1 MHDFAAILC
10 IKGIMIGS
18 IYALISLGFNVIYRT
33 TGVLNLAQ
41 GEFVMIGGVM
51 AGWAHNRF
59 GLPVGLSL
67 LAGIGGAT
75 VAGFLVE
82 RMAIRPVRCAQS
94 SVQIIVTVG
103 ISLILKSIA
112 ALAWGTEPV
121 HLPPITPGGI
131 QLFGVFVEYQNLWML
146 VAATIC
152 LAVMAIFF
160 RFTRTGRAMRACS
173 ENAEAARL
181 CGISP
186 NLMSSLAF
194 GLSAVLAGVGGV
206 LLTPLLSMSFDRGT
220 LLGLKGFS
228 AAILGG
234 LGHPVGGVI
243 SGLLLGILEQF
254 SVWYSS
260 AYKETL
266 ALGIVV
272 MVLLIRPKGLF
283 LR

>member
-1 MHDFAAILC
+1 
-10 IKGIMIGS
+10 
-18 IYALISLGFNVIYRT
+18 
-33 TGVLNLAQ
+33 
-41 GEFVMIGGVM
+41 M

-75 VAGFLVE
+75 IAGFLVE

-112 ALAWGTEPV
+112 ALAWGTEPF

-152 LAVMAIFF
+152 LAAMAIFF

-173 ENAEAARL
+173 ENPEAARL

-194 GLSAVLAGVGGV
+194 GLSAVLDGVGGV

-234 LGHPVGGVI
+234 LGHPVGGVV
-243 SGLLLGILEQF
+243 SGVLLGILEQF

-272 MVLLIRPKGLF
+272 MVLLIRPKGWF